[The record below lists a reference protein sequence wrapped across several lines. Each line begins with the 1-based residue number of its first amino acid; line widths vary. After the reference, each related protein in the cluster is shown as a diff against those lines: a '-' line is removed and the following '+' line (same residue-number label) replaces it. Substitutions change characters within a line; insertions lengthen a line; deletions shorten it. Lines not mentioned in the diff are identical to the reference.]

1 MVTPT
6 NYNLEVGNYYIRKF
20 PYLWR
25 RMIAHLKTDGFFA
38 IRAALAASVA
48 KLICRG
54 WLLENSEWKR
64 RLVLDSRGYNF
75 SAVEK
80 KGVTFDPPDDDCKYA
95 CISLEDMANS
105 DIEGLKGIPQ
115 RLAAEK

>member
-1 MVTPT
+1 MTPT

-25 RMIAHLKTDGFFA
+25 RMIAHLKTDGFCA

-75 SAVEK
+75 SAVE
-80 KGVTFDPPDDDCKYA
+80 
-95 CISLEDMANS
+95 
-105 DIEGLKGIPQ
+105 
-115 RLAAEK
+115 